1 VAAALAG
8 QSVDFQLSHPARL
21 SLLAN
26 EVGICQKFTACT
38 SRSSIFGNLSC
49 QNCQNPYPIIGGNTA
64 AGEQRMSNR
73 ILPADAALLDL
84 LHRSGP
90 MGVSKLSAAL
100 DVTSNAVRQRLTRL
114 MALGLVQRTSHK
126 GHRGRPAYRY
136 AATDKARRQAG
147 NNFADLALVLWQE
160 IKAVPQP
167 EVRRGLLQRLARSL
181 ARLYKDRVRGGTLP
195 QRVAALAELFG
206 ERNVSLRL
214 VESADATT
222 RSQPEHSDADVPAA
236 DGSDPPAGHKA
247 ARRVVR
253 HLPVITVDDCPYP
266 DLAEQ
271 DRGICAVEKMLF
283 SELLE
288 ENVQLTQ
295 CRLEGHTCCQ
305 FAAG

>member
-1 VAAALAG
+1 M
-8 QSVDFQLSHPARL
+8 S
-21 SLLAN
+21 
-26 EVGICQKFTACT
+26 T
-38 SRSSIFGNLSC
+38 S
-49 QNCQNPYPIIGGNTA
+49 
-64 AGEQRMSNR
+64 
-73 ILPADAALLDL
+73 ILPADAPLLDL

-90 MGVSKLSAAL
+90 MGVAKLAAAM

-114 MALGLVQRTSHK
+114 MAQGLVQRTRHK
-126 GHRGRPAYRY
+126 GPRGRPAYRY

-167 EVRRGLLQRLARSL
+167 EVRRGLLQRLARAL
-181 ARLYKDRVRGGTLP
+181 ARMYKDRVPAGTLQ

-214 VESADATT
+214 VAPAQAASPFLPQDVA
-222 RSQPEHSDADVPAA
+222 SGDVPQPAVAEPGAPSPGEGAHAPTARAPTARVPPRNA
-236 DGSDPPAGHKA
+236 D
-247 ARRVVR
+247 R

-266 DLAEQ
+266 DLAER

-295 CRLEGHTCCQ
+295 CRLEGHPCCQ
-305 FAAG
+305 FAPG